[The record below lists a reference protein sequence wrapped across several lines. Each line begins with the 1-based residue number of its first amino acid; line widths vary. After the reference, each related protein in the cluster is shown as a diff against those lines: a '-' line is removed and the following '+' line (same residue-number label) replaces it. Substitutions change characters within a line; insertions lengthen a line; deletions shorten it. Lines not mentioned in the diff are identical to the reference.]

1 MLVGCVLREAPVPGC
16 GLDAAGGTM
25 QALFAQLQL
34 SPSPLLPHSPS
45 SPTFSARGPGQGAGF
60 LSESTEAP
68 LEAFVCLK
76 FSVVIKNLKTPSG
89 IFLFF

>member
-1 MLVGCVLREAPVPGC
+1 MEACGHACLQSPTSLGREDTCVNRAARRHVLVGCVLREAPVPGC

-45 SPTFSARGPGQGAGF
+45 SPTFSARGPGQGAGV
-60 LSESTEAP
+60 P
-68 LEAFVCLK
+68 IRK
-76 FSVVIKNLKTPSG
+76 H
-89 IFLFF
+89 